1 METKNAVIHR
11 KMPMPAR
18 QLPITGFAHKTR
30 VVGDGLMRA
39 VLAARDM
46 TAERRRAAVLD
57 RRHDFQL
64 AEAHMP
70 GVGLTPSRTM
80 AAEDIRD
87 LQDRT
92 RHEKPA
98 SGGRF
103 GLGCASRRFLG
114 QVQTKPLQRARHVAD
129 RVDGDAGIERR
140 RWRRTTSAFTTK
152 RSSGLDGRSRP
163 TEIIRFHILIW
174 ASRSRG

>member
-1 METKNAVIHR
+1 
-11 KMPMPAR
+11 
-18 QLPITGFAHKTR
+18 
-30 VVGDGLMRA
+30 
-39 VLAARDM
+39 
-46 TAERRRAAVLD
+46 
-57 RRHDFQL
+57 
-64 AEAHMP
+64 MP

-129 RVDGDAGIERR
+129 RVDGDACIERGR
-140 RWRRTTSAFTTK
+140 FELGMSEQN
-152 RSSGLDGRSRP
+152 LDDPDIDVLFEQMGGEAVPVIPNS
-163 TEIIRFHILIW
+163 E
-174 ASRSRG
+174 